1 MSRQFPIRVV
11 ARRTGIT
18 EATLRM
24 WERRYGFPD
33 PSRKSSG
40 ARVYTAEQVET
51 LELIAKALELGY
63 RAGEVVPKPADE
75 LARLVAEARGDH
87 ATGDVADVAGLMA
100 LVEAEDPPALAQAL
114 RRALAALGIRT
125 FVRELAE
132 PLLVEVGARWHAGD
146 LNIRHEHFLTE
157 AMTTELRQALAL
169 AGGTGRP
176 LVMLA
181 TLPGERHGL
190 ALQLT
195 ALYLASWGA
204 GCRSLGVD
212 TPPEEIAGAAA
223 AQNADVVGI
232 SISLVGDHEDV
243 EGDLAALREKLPSKT
258 GLWVG
263 GRSAGDVRLPPGA
276 ELVPDWDT
284 MEELL
289 KRWSGA

>member
-1 MSRQFPIRVV
+1 MSRSFPIRVV

-33 PSRKSSG
+33 PSRRPSG
-40 ARVYTAEQVET
+40 ARMYSVEQVEA

-63 RAGEVVPKPADE
+63 RAGEVVAKPADE
-75 LARLVAEARGDH
+75 LAQLIAEARGSH
-87 ATGDVADVAGLMA
+87 ATGEIADVAGLMA
-100 LVEAEDPPALAQAL
+100 LVEAEDPPVLAQAL
-114 RRALAALGIRT
+114 RRALAALGIRR

-132 PLLVEVGARWHAGD
+132 PLLVEVGERWHAGE
-146 LNIRHEHFLTE
+146 LSIRHEHFLTE

-169 AGGTGRP
+169 AGGAGRP

-190 ALQLT
+190 GLQLT

-212 TPPEEIAGAAA
+212 TPPREIAEAAV
-223 AQNADVVGI
+223 AQHADAVGLSVSMVEDHHDVVG
-232 SISLVGDHEDV
+232 
-243 EGDLAALREKLPSKT
+243 DLSTLRSELPDSVP
-258 GLWVG
+258 LWVG
-263 GRSAGDVRLPPGA
+263 GQGASKIKLPKGA
-276 ELVPDWDT
+276 ELVGDWTDLEA
-284 MEELL
+284 ML
-289 KRWSGA
+289 KSWTPS